1 MHHPQIN
8 RNNFGHHSFQ
18 GDAQKQLR
26 QMFQRQ
32 TATSS
37 PQILSK
43 IEALVLPKRKQ
54 RPQNEGVR
62 RLLKSARVALAAS
75 GNAAAPA
82 PEPMAASGD
91 APPPEPMETDEADD
105 INDDGAMSLNDALL
119 DEFEAR
125 IELISHDDDDDD
137 NMEIVFQ
144 PPPPQ

>member
-1 MHHPQIN
+1 MKILLHYPQIN

-62 RLLKSARVALAAS
+62 RLLKSARAPVAV
-75 GNAAAPA
+75 
-82 PEPMAASGD
+82 AASGD
-91 APPPEPMETDEADD
+91 AQEPMETDA
-105 INDDGAMSLNDALL
+105 DDGAMSLNNALL
-119 DEFEAR
+119 DEFDTR
-125 IELISHDDDDDD
+125 VELVSHDDDDMD
-137 NMEIVFQ
+137 IVFQ
-144 PPPPQ
+144 PPPR

>member
-62 RLLKSARVALAAS
+62 RLLKSARAPVAV
-75 GNAAAPA
+75 
-82 PEPMAASGD
+82 AASGD
-91 APPPEPMETDEADD
+91 APEPMETDA
-105 INDDGAMSLNDALL
+105 DDGAMSLNNALL
-119 DEFEAR
+119 DEFDTR
-125 IELISHDDDDDD
+125 VELVSHDDDDMD
-137 NMEIVFQ
+137 IVFQ
-144 PPPPQ
+144 PPPH

>member
-8 RNNFGHHSFQ
+8 RNNFGHHSFH

-43 IEALVLPKRKQ
+43 IEALVVPKRKK

-62 RLLKSARVALAAS
+62 RLLKSARVAM
-75 GNAAAPA
+75 AP
-82 PEPMAASGD
+82 SGD
-91 APPPEPMETDEADD
+91 TPAPEPMETDEVSDTND
-105 INDDGAMSLNDALL
+105 DDGAMSLNTAIMEEL
-119 DEFEAR
+119 EAR
-125 IELISHDDDDDD
+125 VELISHDDEDDDD
-137 NMEIVFQ
+137 IVFQ
-144 PPPPQ
+144 PLPRPPQ